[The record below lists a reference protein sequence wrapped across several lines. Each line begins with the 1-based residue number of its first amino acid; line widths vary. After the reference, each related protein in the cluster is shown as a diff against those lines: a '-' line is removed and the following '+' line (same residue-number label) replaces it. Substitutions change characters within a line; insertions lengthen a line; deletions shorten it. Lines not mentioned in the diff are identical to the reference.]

1 MEIWK
6 RNTTSD
12 FTIKKVAN
20 SLKPLEKKGFLN
32 LREFQVANHLFS
44 ICNCREIPIPLPNC
58 LLKFLG
64 RPLNKNKTK
73 KVKSG
78 YYRNFNNINCS
89 YNEIQL
95 NYRNNEAY
103 YKNNYYEFNT
113 SENKQQNNIKNNNDL
128 NSGSSDLNELN
139 FNKYKS
145 HVLGPN
151 TNKIIKNDNDIDDN
165 EIIKDEK
172 DEFNRSNNSNEENID
187 IKNNDNGI
195 VDIKDIEIKN
205 DKKNLINDNTSN
217 CDENNENNKEELKL
231 RKFKSSKTQFDI
243 KNNLNNNND
252 NSDNN
257 NILQVIIN
265 RMNELEK
272 KNEDANLKISSLL
285 SQINTLQKEQQKISK
300 EMNELKE
307 EFKNIKSRNKIN
319 KLNGKNKNIYESNS
333 KPKTLN
339 NDNRINI
346 SLNNDNLD
354 NDKIERISTK
364 INGQEPFENLNQ
376 TMKNNFQRV
385 QKRLIIK
392 RDEKNDIKKNNI
404 INQKKINQIKK
415 NNDINN
421 NFMPVD
427 TIEQNNNINL
437 KTKKLGFKKKMP
449 LDEKDN
455 FTGKVK
461 NINMNNNGF

>member
-151 TNKIIKNDNDIDDN
+151 TNKIIKNDNDI
-165 EIIKDEK
+165 
-172 DEFNRSNNSNEENID
+172 
-187 IKNNDNGI
+187 KNNDNGI

-217 CDENNENNKEELKL
+217 CDEKNENNKEELKL

-243 KNNLNNNND
+243 KNNLNNNN
-252 NSDNN
+252 DNN

-346 SLNNDNLD
+346 SLNNDNFD

>member
-32 LREFQVANHLFS
+32 LREFQVANHLLS

-64 RPLNKNKTK
+64 RPLNNNKKK

-78 YYRNFNNINCS
+78 YYRNFNNINYS

-103 YKNNYYEFNT
+103 FKNNYYEFNN
-113 SENKQQNNIKNNNDL
+113 SENKQQNNIQNNNQL
-128 NSGSSDLNELN
+128 KSGSSDLNELK

-145 HVLGPN
+145 HVIGPI
-151 TNKIIKNDNDIDDN
+151 TNKTIKNDNNIDDN

-172 DEFNRSNNSNEENID
+172 EEFNRNNDSNEENID

-195 VDIKDIEIKN
+195 VDIEDIEIKN
-205 DKKNLINDNTSN
+205 DKKSLINDNTSN
-217 CDENNENNKEELKL
+217 CDENNENNKEQFKL
-231 RKFKSSKTQFDI
+231 RKIKSSKTPIEI

-252 NSDNN
+252 NSNN
-257 NILQVIIN
+257 SNLLQTIIN

-285 SQINTLQKEQQKISK
+285 SQINILQKEQQKINK

-307 EFKNIKSRNKIN
+307 EFNIIKSRNKIN
-319 KLNGKNKNIYESNS
+319 KLNGKKMEIESNS
-333 KPKTLN
+333 KTKTIN
-339 NDNRINI
+339 NDNRKNI
-346 SLNNDNLD
+346 SLNNDYFD
-354 NDKIERISTK
+354 NDKIDRISTK
-364 INGQEPFENLNQ
+364 INGQEPIQNLNQ

-385 QKRLIIK
+385 QKRIIIK
-392 RDEKNDIKKNNI
+392 RDDKNDIKINNV
-404 INQKKINQIKK
+404 INQKKINQIKN

-421 NFMPVD
+421 NFMPID
-427 TIEQNNNINL
+427 TIEQNNNNNDL
-437 KTKKLGFKKKMP
+437 RTKKLSIKKKMP

-455 FTGKVK
+455 LAGKVK
-461 NINMNNNGF
+461 DMNKNNNGF